1 MTYKAICSIIF
12 STLLFSSHTAQA
24 LTLCGKLAQGE
35 ILSAYAPG
43 AIKAKLNGKEYPV
56 TDDGKFI
63 FAFSR
68 DEKPQQKLT
77 ITYSDGQTKTYP
89 LTVAA
94 TKWDIQNLKG
104 VQPRKVTP
112 KPEDEKAINKERTN
126 VRKALAEKTDNLFWQ
141 KKFIRPLNGR
151 TSGHFGGQRIMNGK
165 KMNPHQGTDIA
176 CPIGTPVKAA
186 ADGIVTLSGGP
197 YFYSGNM
204 VVLEHG
210 HNLTTLY
217 AHLNKV
223 NVKLGEKVKQGQV
236 IAYSGKTGRVTG
248 PHLHWGASLN
258 GVRFRPDSLLTLHDN
273 KFCKDL

>member
-24 LTLCGKLAQGE
+24 LTLCGKPAQGE

-43 AIKAKLNGKEYPV
+43 AIKVELNGKDYPV
-56 TDDGKFI
+56 TSDGKFI

-112 KPEDEKAINKERTN
+112 KPEDEKAINKERTS

-151 TSGHFGGQRIMNGK
+151 ISGHFGGQRIMNGK

>member
-1 MTYKAICSIIF
+1 MIYKAIYSIIF
-12 STLLFSSHTAQA
+12 SAILLVSTSAQA
-24 LTLCGKLAQGE
+24 LTLCGKLSQGE

-43 AIKAKLNGKEYPV
+43 AVKVELNGKKYQV
-56 TDDGKFI
+56 TGDGKFI

-68 DEKPQQKLT
+68 DETPKQELT
-77 ITYSDGQTKTYP
+77 VTYSDGRTQTYP

-94 TKWDIQNLKG
+94 TEWDIQNLKG

-112 KPEDEKAINKERTN
+112 TSQDQKAINKERVN

-141 KKFIRPLNGR
+141 KKFIRPLKGR

-186 ADGIVTLSGGP
+186 ADGIVVLSGGP

-204 VVLEHG
+204 VILEHG
-210 HNLTTLY
+210 HNLTTIY

-223 NVKLGEKVKQGQV
+223 NVKPGDKVKQGQI
-236 IAYSGKTGRVTG
+236 IAHSGKTGRVTG

-258 GVRFRPDSLLTLHDN
+258 GVRFRPDSLLNLHNN
-273 KFCKDL
+273 KNCMDL

>member
-1 MTYKAICSIIF
+1 MTYKAIYSIIF
-12 STLLFSSHTAQA
+12 STILLSPLSVRA
-24 LTLCGKLAQGE
+24 LTICGKSAQGE

-43 AIKAKLNGKEYPV
+43 AIKVVLNGKEYPV

-68 DEKPQQKLT
+68 DEKSQQELT

-89 LTVAA
+89 LSVAA

-126 VRKALAEKTDNLFWQ
+126 VRQALAQRTDNLFWQ
-141 KKFIRPLNGR
+141 NKFIRPVNGR

-176 CPIGTPVKAA
+176 CPIGTEVKAA
-186 ADGIVTLSGGP
+186 ANGIVTLSGGP

-204 VVLEHG
+204 IVLEHG
-210 HNLTTLY
+210 HNLTTVY
-217 AHLNKV
+217 AHLDKV
-223 NVKLGEKVKQGQV
+223 KVKQGDKVKQGQV
-236 IAYSGKTGRVTG
+236 IALSGKTGRVTG

-258 GVRFRPDSLLTLHDN
+258 GVRFRPDSLLDLHNN
-273 KFCKDL
+273 KSCRDL

>member
-1 MTYKAICSIIF
+1 MTCKVTYSIIF
-12 STLLFSSHTAQA
+12 SLSLLTSGTAEA

-35 ILSAYAPG
+35 ILKADAPG
-43 AIKAKLNGKEYPV
+43 AIEVKLDGKNYPV
-56 TDDGKFI
+56 SQDGKFI
-63 FAFSR
+63 FAFGR
-68 DEKPQQKLT
+68 DDTPEHTLT
-77 ITYSDGQTKTYP
+77 ITYQDGTVQNYP
-89 LTVAA
+89 LTISE

-104 VQPRKVTP
+104 VQPRKVNP
-112 KPEDEKAINKERTN
+112 KPEDEKAILKERTE
-126 VRKALAEKTDNLFWQ
+126 VRKSLKEQTDKLFWQ
-141 KKFIRPLNGR
+141 KEFIRPLDGR
-151 TSGHFGGQRIMNGK
+151 ISGNFGGQRIMNGK
-165 KMNPHQGTDIA
+165 KMNPHEGMDIA
-176 CPIGTPVKAA
+176 CPIDTPVKAT

-223 NVKLGEKVKQGQV
+223 NVSEGEKVKQGQI

-258 GVRFRPDSLLTLHDN
+258 GVRFQPASLLNLHDE
-273 KFCKDL
+273 KLCVDL